1 MTLLAHGVLYNSNL
15 SFKEVRFGTKMKTN
29 NKNDK
34 EKSLP
39 DIVYMSISENQRR

>member
-1 MTLLAHGVLYNSNL
+1 MTPLVHGALQNRNL
-15 SFKEVRFGTKMKTN
+15 SFKEGRLGTKIKTN

-39 DIVYMSISENQRR
+39 DIVNISISENQRR